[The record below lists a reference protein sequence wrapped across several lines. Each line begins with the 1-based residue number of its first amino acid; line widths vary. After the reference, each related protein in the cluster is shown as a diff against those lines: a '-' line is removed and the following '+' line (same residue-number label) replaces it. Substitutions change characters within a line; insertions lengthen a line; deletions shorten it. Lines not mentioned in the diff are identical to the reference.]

1 MNEQGLPP
9 KVSVIIPVKDMAG
22 ALRVCL
28 EALQDQAGVTY
39 GQEYEVIVVDDGS
52 TDASAAIATAAGVRV
67 HSQKNAG
74 AAAARNAGAKM
85 ALGGLLAFTDADCVP
100 ARNWVANI
108 MRAFEK
114 SELVGVKG
122 VYTTQQTEGV
132 ARFVQQEY
140 AHKYHRMARL
150 SRIDFIDTYS
160 AAYRKDI
167 FLENGGFDER
177 FPKSSVE
184 DQEFSFRLA
193 TKGYLLE
200 FHPELVVSHTHDRTL
215 AEYARRKFWIGFWK
229 TELLRWLPEKSFS
242 DSHTP
247 PSQRLQILLLGFI
260 LLFALVGCILLPAL
274 WLAAAALLSFF
285 ITALPFMRW
294 IMRYD
299 AGITGVAPALILTR
313 AAALGAGLA
322 AGILVPPRQASSKR
336 IGWLNHTLKRALDL
350 VGASLGLILTSPVVL
365 LSALAIK
372 LEDGGTVF
380 FCQERIGEN
389 GRSFRLV
396 KLRTMA
402 PGSEERV
409 HEVLPKNGLRGP
421 AFKIPDD
428 PRITGVGGVLRRW
441 SLDELPQFWN
451 VLKGE
456 MSLVGPR
463 PEETWIVNCYTDFQ
477 RLRLVVKPGM
487 TGPMQV
493 NGRGNLDFEERLR
506 LELEYITH
514 YSIWLDVRILART
527 IPVVIKGEGAY

>member
-1 MNEQGLPP
+1 MSKNLSPR
-9 KVSVIIPVKDMAG
+9 VSVIVPVKDMAATLRACLS
-22 ALRVCL
+22 ALR
-28 EALQDQAGVTY
+28 LQQGVTY
-39 GQEYEVIVVDDGS
+39 GEDYEVIVVDDGS
-52 TDASAAIATAAGVRV
+52 TDHSADVAREAGVRV
-67 HSQKNAG
+67 LSQKNAG
-74 AAAARNAGAKM
+74 AASARNAGARI
-85 ALGGLLAFTDADCVP
+85 AQGDLLAFTDADCVP
-100 ARNWVANI
+100 DSRWVDNI
-108 MRAFEK
+108 IHAFENPA
-114 SELVGVKG
+114 LVGVKG
-122 VYTTQQTEGV
+122 SYSTHQKEVV

-140 AHKYHRMARL
+140 AHKFERMSHL
-150 SRIDFIDTYS
+150 KSIDFIDTYS
-160 AAYRKDI
+160 AVYRKEI
-167 FLENGGFDER
+167 FRENGGFDER
-177 FPKSSVE
+177 FTLLE

-200 FHPELVVSHTHDRTL
+200 FHPELVVSHTHDRTA
-215 AEYARRKFWIGFWK
+215 AEYAHRKFWIGFWK
-229 TELLRWLPEKSFS
+229 AELLRWLPEKSFS

-247 PSQRLQILLLGFI
+247 PSQRLQILLLGFV
-260 LLFALVGCILLPAL
+260 LLFALAGCIWPPAL
-274 WLAAAALLSFF
+274 WLAGAAFLSFF

-299 AGITGVAPALILTR
+299 ARITGAAPVLILMR
-313 AAALGAGLA
+313 AAALGAGLV
-322 AGILVPPRQASSKR
+322 AGILVPPRHASSKR
-336 IGWLNHTLKRALDL
+336 IGWLNHSLKRSLDL
-350 VGASLGLILTSPVVL
+350 LGASLGLILASPVIL

-372 LEDGGTVF
+372 LDDGGAVF
-380 FCQERIGEN
+380 FYQERIGEN

-409 HEVLPKNGLRGP
+409 QQVLPKNGLRGP

-428 PRITGVGGVLRRW
+428 PRITRVGSVLRRW

-463 PEETWIVNCYTDFQ
+463 PEETWIVDRYTDYQ

-493 NGRGNLDFEERLR
+493 HGRGNLDFEERLR

-514 YSIWLDVRILART
+514 YSVWVDVRILAQT
-527 IPVVIKGEGAY
+527 IPVVIRGEGAY